1 MSAMPYSWST
11 GQTGVDV
18 AAHKARHQDGGADE
32 ISVTGLSGLL
42 ADDQHVLDAEVT
54 AVAVAKALYDAY
66 TILMATANDTPIA
79 LTIAEQTLVG
89 RITGGVIASLTGTQ
103 VMSIIAPKIVC
114 NNDAVVCN
122 NNEVAYN

>member
-1 MSAMPYSWST
+1 MSKYTWKVVTTPIN
-11 GQTGVDV
+11 V
-18 AAHKARHQDGGADE
+18 ADLSGRLENGGADE

-66 TILMATANDTPIA
+66 TILMATADDTPIA

-103 VMSIIAPKIVC
+103 VMSIIGSKIVC
-114 NNDAVVCN
+114 TNDAVVCN
-122 NNEVAYN
+122 NNEVVYN